1 MGAPLSVSISEYS
14 TSGTTLSMFS
24 TVTPEEARAWA
35 RARGRGLGLAVGARG
50 WGLGSWGLEL
60 GLGFRLTVVGGEHG
74 ELVDGHVLEHAL
86 GIALEALAQL
96 LGLVRVQVD
105 EGRAGARR
113 LALEL
118 DRLPWIGWVGWMG
131 WADR

>member
-1 MGAPLSVSISEYS
+1 MVCMKYVATGAPLSVSISLYS

-24 TVTPEEARAWA
+24 TVTPEGGSGSGLG
-35 RARGRGLGLAVGARG
+35 ARGSGLGARGLGGLGRG
-50 WGLGSWGLEL
+50 WGQGE
-60 GLGFRLTVVGGEHG
+60 RLTVVGGEHG
-74 ELVDGHVLEHAL
+74 QLVDGHVLEHAL
-86 GIALEALAQL
+86 RIALEALAQL

-118 DRLPWIGWVGWMG
+118 DRLPWMM
-131 WADR
+131 DRIDKG